1 MTMRRQAVE
10 REGQAWS
17 RREAV
22 EQNGLAW
29 EKVAATHAVDRNL
42 HETRSHLEQDTAY
55 YIDSE
60 FRTELEAIGLH
71 GKVVAQFNCNN
82 GRELISSLQFGAERG
97 YGFDISEGYVE
108 QAKWLAESVSVP
120 AEFLAADI
128 YALPARYD
136 GSADLVFVTAAA
148 MCWMPDLRDYFAV
161 AHRVLRP
168 GGTLLIYETHPFAEM
183 FKPDAHRE
191 AGESLVPHYQYG
203 TNEPFVFDSRGDY
216 YGDPEQGI
224 EIAYWFHHSM
234 SKIQQATLDAGFEIR
249 RVAEFDHDVCVG
261 YRDVERIAVRPPL
274 SFMLR
279 CERE

>member
-1 MTMRRQAVE
+1 MTMRRQ
-10 REGQAWS
+10 
-17 RREAV
+17 AV

-82 GRELISSLQFGAERG
+82 GRELISSLQLGAERG